1 MIESCPRCGSALPG
15 GEMALC
21 PRCLLQADL
30 PGTLIGGAI
39 ALEEEIGRGGMG
51 SVFRGHHVRLDRPVA
66 VKFLPAELAA
76 DRDFQARFE
85 REARILALLD
95 HPNIVTV
102 HDFGRDEG
110 QWYIV
115 MEHVDGAP
123 LAAQV
128 HLPERR
134 AIEVARQVCAALAHA
149 HARGVVHRDIKPENI
164 FVCATRGGSL
174 GRVKVL
180 DFGISKIRRDAMR
193 LDKNLTV
200 SGTVVGTPRYMAPEQ
215 LTGSPVD
222 ARTDVY
228 AFGVLL
234 YEALA
239 GKTPFDGDTFALV
252 AAQKLNRPPR
262 ALHRVVNVDRGLS
275 RIVMRALAIDPDKRF
290 KSLEA
295 FATALEAY
303 SDVGFRTSGVPMPA
317 GITTTDSA
325 TVFVEAPAERRVS
338 RIAAVVAAIG
348 GFLLLVGLGIA
359 LGAWIVNRSD
369 RAPVAEVKYAPNKEA
384 EPTVEPIAPEPVGV
398 PELVSPGG
406 PPAEAAPDESATP
419 RQASAP
425 EAPAPDEGQSPRS
438 ARGRTGRL
446 TWDDF

>member
-1 MIESCPRCGSALPG
+1 MPLVRSSDSSVVDAGADENTQGPAPRALIAGKYRIERMIAE
-15 GEMALC
+15 
-21 PRCLLQADL
+21 
-30 PGTLIGGAI
+30 
-39 ALEEEIGRGGMG
+39 GGMG
-51 SVFRGHHVRLDRPVA
+51 RVYAATHAETHKRVA
-66 VKFLPAELAA
+66 VKVLRDA
-76 DRDFQARFE
+76 DQTAGGRARLL
-85 REARILALLD
+85 REAQAVGRIN
-95 HPNIVTV
+95 HPNIVDV
-102 HDFGRDEG
+102 YDVGEHDGCAFL
-110 QWYIV
+110 V
-115 MEHVDGAP
+115 MELLEGHPMSALTANGPMEITTALGLVLQAMRGV
-123 LAAQV
+123 AAA
-128 HLPERR
+128 H
-134 AIEVARQVCAALAHA
+134 EV
-149 HARGVVHRDIKPENI
+149 GVVHRDIKPENI